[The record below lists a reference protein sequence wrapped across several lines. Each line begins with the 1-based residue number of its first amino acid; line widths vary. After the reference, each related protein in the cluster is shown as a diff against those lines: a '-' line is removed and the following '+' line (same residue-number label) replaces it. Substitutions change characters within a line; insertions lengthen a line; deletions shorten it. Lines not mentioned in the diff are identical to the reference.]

1 MVGIAGQNTAEVKT
15 VAKTAVPKVASKAMA
30 AKAKPRSPRPKKEK
44 PETPQDRLKK
54 RVADELGLLEKV
66 RQGGWG
72 NLTAA
77 ETGRIGGLMTKWTR
91 MGLLRPE
98 EQAPGAV
105 TTGEKG

>member
-1 MVGIAGQNTAEVKT
+1 MVGSAGQ
-15 VAKTAVPKVASKAMA
+15 KTAA
-30 AKAKPRSPRPKKEK
+30 AKATSRPRAAKPKKEK

-91 MGLLRPE
+91 MGRLKPE
-98 EQAPGAV
+98 ERAPG
-105 TTGEKG
+105 TISTGEKG

>member
-1 MVGIAGQNTAEVKT
+1 MVGSAGQNAAEAKT
-15 VAKTAVPKVASKAMA
+15 V
-30 AKAKPRSPRPKKEK
+30 AKAKPRAPRPKKEK

-77 ETGRIGGLMTKWTR
+77 ETGRVGGLMTKWTR

-105 TTGEKG
+105 TAGEKG

>member
-1 MVGIAGQNTAEVKT
+1 MAGKT
-15 VAKTAVPKVASKAMA
+15 GPKTKA
-30 AKAKPRSPRPKKEK
+30 PRAKKEK

-77 ETGRIGGLMTKWTR
+77 ESGRIGGLMTR
-91 MGLLRPE
+91 SARQGQLRPE
-98 EQAPGAV
+98 EEASSVQ
-105 TTGEKG
+105 KG